1 MVIVDGD
8 SGKIVQANA
17 AAYGL
22 LGAPLIGQPLERFIP
37 ESDQQAHKE
46 HRRDYMQ
53 VPAARPMGVGIEVRA
68 ITKGGAEVVVEIAL
82 TPIQMT
88 RMILAEIDP
97 VVEAT

>member
-1 MVIVDGD
+1 V
-8 SGKIVQANA
+8 
-17 AAYGL
+17 
-22 LGAPLIGQPLERFIP
+22 GAGEAPP
-37 ESDQQAHKE
+37 SW
-46 HRRDYMQ
+46 DYMQ
-53 VPAARPMGVGIEVRA
+53 VPVARPMGVGIEVRA